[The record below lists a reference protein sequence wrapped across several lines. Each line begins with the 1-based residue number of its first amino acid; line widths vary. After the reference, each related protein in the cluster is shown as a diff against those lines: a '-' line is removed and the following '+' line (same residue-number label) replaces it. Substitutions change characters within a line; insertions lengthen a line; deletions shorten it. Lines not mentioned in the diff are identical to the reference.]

1 MSGTSPIGSTHSST
15 LCGTRT
21 TDNKIETQHDVSCS
35 AEHGPGPCVRRE
47 AAHNLALIYQKSGAP
62 NLARNVLRAHFTV

>member
-1 MSGTSPIGSTHSST
+1 VSSSSPIGSTHSST

-21 TDNKIETQHDVSCS
+21 TDNKTEMQLDVACS
-35 AEHGPGPCVRRE
+35 AEHGPGPGVRRE